1 MEYTQA
7 DRDRMIRIE
16 DKLDA
21 VIEDQLEIKH
31 DLYGNGRPGLIVEH
45 SELKTQVAER
55 TSSPT
60 KVASVASALTALL
73 TVATAALAR
82 HFGV

>member
-16 DKLDA
+16 QKLDA

-31 DLYGNGRPGLIVEH
+31 DLYGNGRPGLMADHV
-45 SELKTQVAER
+45 ELKTQVEER
-55 TSSPT
+55 TDPKKAATISG
-60 KVASVASALTALL
+60 ALTFLL
-73 TVATAALAR
+73 STIAAIIAR
-82 HFGV
+82 QAGM